1 MLNQAKQKAQV
12 YEQPSNNSN
21 NSNNSSNS
29 NNTNNTNN
37 TKAQHMNPTWVIAK
51 RELSGYFDSLVAY
64 ILLIIFLGLTG
75 FFTWL
80 VGADIF
86 LRKQADLQVF
96 FEVAQLTLLLFIPA
110 ITMRQFAEEKRT
122 GTIEL
127 LLTKNVTNRQVVLG
141 KFLSCLLMVCIA
153 LAFTLPFY
161 ITVATLG
168 NLDHG
173 ATLSGYL
180 GLVLLSAAYISIGL
194 FTSTL
199 TNNQIV
205 AFLLALF
212 ASLMF
217 HFLFDVIASSF
228 TGWLGEM
235 ISMLSLSNHFDS
247 ISRGVLDTKDL
258 FYFATIIILGLVLAE
273 WNISKRN

>member
-1 MLNQAKQKAQV
+1 MA
-12 YEQPSNNSN
+12 
-21 NSNNSSNS
+21 
-29 NNTNNTNN
+29 
-37 TKAQHMNPTWVIAK
+37 PTWVIAK
-51 RELSGYFDSLVAY
+51 RELSSYFESLVAY
-64 ILLIIFLGLTG
+64 ILLIVFLGLTG
-75 FFTWL
+75 LFTWL
-80 VGADIF
+80 LGADIF

-127 LLTKNVTNRQVVLG
+127 LLTKNVTNRQVVMG
-141 KFLSCLLMVCIA
+141 KFLSCLLMVGIA
-153 LAFTLPFY
+153 LVFTLPYY
-161 ITVATLG
+161 ITVASLG
-168 NLDHG
+168 NFDHG

-180 GLVLLSAAYISIGL
+180 GLILLSAAYISIGL

-212 ASLMF
+212 ACLTF
-217 HFLFDVIASSF
+217 HFLFDAIASSF

-235 ISMLSLSNHFDS
+235 IAMLSLAGHFDS

-258 FYFATIIILGLVLAE
+258 FYFATIIVLGLGLAE

>member
-1 MLNQAKQKAQV
+1 M
-12 YEQPSNNSN
+12 
-21 NSNNSSNS
+21 
-29 NNTNNTNN
+29 
-37 TKAQHMNPTWVIAK
+37 HPTWVIAK
-51 RELSGYFDSLVAY
+51 RELGSYFDSLVAY

-75 FFTWL
+75 MFTWW

-86 LRKQADLQVF
+86 IRKQADLRVF

-127 LLTKNVTNRQVVLG
+127 LLTKNVSNRQVVTG
-141 KFLSCLLMVCIA
+141 KFLSCLLMVAIA
-153 LAFTLPFY
+153 LACTLPY
-161 ITVATLG
+161 YVTVAQLG
-168 NLDHG
+168 NIDHG
-173 ATLSGYL
+173 ATVSGYF
-180 GLVLLSAAYISIGL
+180 GLLLMSASYISIGL

-217 HFLFDVIASSF
+217 HFLFDAIAGGLS
-228 TGWLGEM
+228 GWAAEIAG
-235 ISMLSLSNHFDS
+235 MLSLSRHFDS
-247 ISRGVLDTKDL
+247 ISRGVLDSKDL
-258 FYFATIIILGLVLAE
+258 VYFATIILLGLSLAE

>member
-1 MLNQAKQKAQV
+1 MA
-12 YEQPSNNSN
+12 
-21 NSNNSSNS
+21 
-29 NNTNNTNN
+29 
-37 TKAQHMNPTWVIAK
+37 PTWVIAK
-51 RELSGYFDSLVAY
+51 RELSSYFESLVAY
-64 ILLIIFLGLTG
+64 ILLIVFLGLTG
-75 FFTWL
+75 LFTWL
-80 VGADIF
+80 LGADIF

-127 LLTKNVTNRQVVLG
+127 LLTKNVTNRQVVMG
-141 KFLSCLLMVCIA
+141 KFLSCLLMVGIA
-153 LAFTLPFY
+153 LVFTLPYY
-161 ITVATLG
+161 ITVASLG
-168 NLDHG
+168 NFDHG

-180 GLVLLSAAYISIGL
+180 GLLLLSAAYISIGL

-212 ASLMF
+212 ACLTF
-217 HFLFDVIASSF
+217 HFLFDAIASSF

-235 ISMLSLSNHFDS
+235 IAMLSLAGHFDS

-258 FYFATIIILGLVLAE
+258 FYFATIIVLGLGLAE